1 MTELPSDQDNLP
13 AMMRFMSH
21 EVRQDVANIERQVA
35 PGVRWGRRHL
45 ALCLETQ
52 CEECL
57 NAFATPLEGREQ
69 RAPADS
75 TQIDECWDLYPVRQT

>member
-1 MTELPSDQDNLP
+1 MPELPGDEDNLP

-21 EVRQDVANIERQVA
+21 EVRQDVADIERQVA

-45 ALCLETQ
+45 ALCLEAHY
-52 CEECL
+52 EERL
-57 NAFATPLEGREQ
+57 DAFATPLEGSEQ

-75 TQIDECWDLYPVRQT
+75 TQIDEWWDPYSVRQT